1 MAAAAQITANRINA
15 ESCTGPKTDAG
26 KERSSQNALKH
37 GLFSRQ
43 VVLPH
48 ESQEEYDAML
58 AELADHYR
66 PVGIQEATIVREVA
80 DNHWKLERARRVEQ
94 QMMESRVTSDAD
106 LAAWIFSDDYKQ
118 LERITRIQDRLERA
132 WYRSMACLDKLQ
144 AIRKREEL
152 RAAREAAAEARQRA
166 AEAKRAASESRRK
179 SDEMLQELLMPS
191 NYRNEI
197 GFVSHHGSA
206 AGAAAMPLGQ

>member
-1 MAAAAQITANRINA
+1 MATVAQITANRINA
-15 ESCTGPKTDAG
+15 ESFTRPKTGVG

-37 GLFSRQ
+37 GLFSRR

-48 ESQEEYDAML
+48 ESQDEYEARL
-58 AELADHYR
+58 AELTAHYQ
-66 PVGIQEATIVREVA
+66 PSGLQEATIVREIA

-94 QMMESRVTSDAD
+94 RMMESRVTSDAD
-106 LAAWIFSDDYKQ
+106 LTAWIFSDDYKQ
-118 LERITRIQDRLERA
+118 LERITRMQDRLERA

-144 AIRKREEL
+144 AARKREEL
-152 RAAREAAAEARQRA
+152 RAARESAAEARQKA

-191 NYRNEI
+191 NYRDEI
-197 GFVSHHGSA
+197 GFVSHGA
-206 AGAAAMPLGQ
+206 NTGAGAAAQLGR